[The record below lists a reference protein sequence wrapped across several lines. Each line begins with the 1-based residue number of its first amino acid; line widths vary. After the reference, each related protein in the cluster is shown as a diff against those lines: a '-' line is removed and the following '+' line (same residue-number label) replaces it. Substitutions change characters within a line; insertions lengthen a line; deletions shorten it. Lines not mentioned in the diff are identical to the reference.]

1 MVRER
6 EIDGILDHQWPGR
19 IIKAFRHLK
28 AKDAA
33 PTLRIQ
39 GVQDAHLAPPLRL
52 VEVCDAVS
60 LPNEAGVALITDI
73 HDPSRARDSP
83 KDCFPRLI
91 APERMNVVR
100 RLWGDRR
107 PRTLVGPLVEDTKR
121 GACVCATTCHSPKKG
136 DNACTDKRE
145 TTPFP
150 KKTLHVFSP

>member
-39 GVQDAHLAPPLRL
+39 GVQDAHLASPLRL
-52 VEVCDAVS
+52 VEVCGAFS
-60 LPNEAGVALITDI
+60 IPNDAGVALITDI
-73 HDPSRARDSP
+73 HDSSRARDSP
-83 KDCFPRLI
+83 KNCFPRLI
-91 APERMNVVR
+91 APERMDVVR

-107 PRTLVGPLVEDTKR
+107 PLTLAGHLIEDTR
-121 GACVCATTCHSPKKG
+121 
-136 DNACTDKRE
+136 
-145 TTPFP
+145 
-150 KKTLHVFSP
+150 